1 MTYRYKCCTLSFSV
15 KSPQKSL
22 SASPLSAAIQTA
34 PSRDIPDRGPIS
46 QQKPKAPAT
55 ATAAAAPK
63 PSLFSDEEDNLFGS
77 KSVEETPNVEEKKEV
92 ISLGPK
98 PRKPV
103 GAVSMFGGVD
113 LFAGK
118 KPSYVG
124 EKGAVEKETAK
135 KEEGESKSYL

>member
-1 MTYRYKCCTLSFSV
+1 MST
-15 KSPQKSL
+15 
-22 SASPLSAAIQTA
+22 SPLSAAIPQTA
-34 PSRDIPDRGPIS
+34 PSRDTPDRGPIS
-46 QQKPKAPAT
+46 QPKPK

-63 PSLFSDEEDNLFGS
+63 PSLFNDEEDNVFGS
-77 KSVEETPNVEEKKEV
+77 KSVEETPNVEEKEEV
-92 ISLGPK
+92 ISESPK

-118 KPSYVG
+118 KPSFVG